1 MSWCRWWNDLPW
13 IILSIILQLGTFFV
27 VSPRAVHL
35 YIFLNVFLLIKERV
49 FEFETSSN
57 IKKNSTTELRT
68 HRSLRSCNSTIKTTV
83 AFLARILY
91 YLGTYICAFWAFF
104 YNVIEKSL
112 KHGVFFFLSF
122 TNKCISSALQSAS
135 IFAHFSKTVRTP
147 LFIIVG
153 T

>member
-13 IILSIILQLGTFFV
+13 IILSIILQLGTFLV
-27 VSPRAVHL
+27 VSPRAVYL
-35 YIFLNVFLLIKERV
+35 YIFLNVFLLIKEWV

-68 HRSLRSCNSTIKTTV
+68 HRSLRSCNSAIKTTV

-104 YNVIEKSL
+104 TMWLKSPSST
-112 KHGVFFFLSF
+112 VFSF
-122 TNKCISSALQSAS
+122 SFHLQTSAYRVLFNLLAYLP
-135 IFAHFSKTVRTP
+135 IFPKLCAPHFS
-147 LFIIVG
+147 L
-153 T
+153 